1 LGKVKIIATLGP
13 SSRDYETVRRM
24 IREGVSGFRINCA
37 HGDVEDWEEYVKIV
51 REASEDLGQV
61 VSLILDTPGPQVRSG
76 DFTEFT
82 IKRGDIVVFGEGGS
96 AQGGRYIPVPLR
108 EFYAAAS
115 IGDTILYGDGEVVFR
130 VTSVDESVVEAV
142 ALNDGVVKPRKKLV
156 VQGKEYDI
164 SFPSDLDRRVFKFA
178 SDVKATFIALSYVRK
193 PRDVEI
199 ARDIL
204 SKHGWMPG
212 LIAKIETRSGFTNMG
227 EIIKL
232 VDGVIVARGDLGL
245 HFPLE
250 DLPLI
255 QEQIV
260 REAVV
265 HGKLV
270 VIATEVLESM
280 IENPRPSRSDI
291 VDLYN
296 SVRDL
301 VDAVLFT
308 SETAIGKYPVEVVK
322 WARRIIET
330 AESKLPRALVAEL
343 RRNIEPSD
351 LFDKYIQGL
360 VLLAE
365 SLGGVIVGYSRTGRM
380 PTRLSKYRPQ
390 TRIYIGVGDRQL
402 AERLVL
408 RYGVEVRDMTREL
421 QEGGDYEKGVSRL
434 KELLVKENL
443 LRPGDIAV
451 ETYAK
456 PQMNIHEIRISQLT

>member
-1 LGKVKIIATLGP
+1 
-13 SSRDYETVRRM
+13 
-24 IREGVSGFRINCA
+24 
-37 HGDVEDWEEYVKIV
+37 
-51 REASEDLGQV
+51 
-61 VSLILDTPGPQVRSG
+61 
-76 DFTEFT
+76 
-82 IKRGDIVVFGEGGS
+82 
-96 AQGGRYIPVPLR
+96 
-108 EFYAAAS
+108 
-115 IGDTILYGDGEVVFR
+115 
-130 VTSVDESVVEAV
+130 
-142 ALNDGVVKPRKKLV
+142 
-156 VQGKEYDI
+156 
-164 SFPSDLDRRVFKFA
+164 
-178 SDVKATFIALSYVRK
+178 
-193 PRDVEI
+193 
-199 ARDIL
+199 
-204 SKHGWMPG
+204 
-212 LIAKIETRSGFTNMG
+212 
-227 EIIKL
+227 
-232 VDGVIVARGDLGL
+232 
-245 HFPLE
+245 
-250 DLPLI
+250 
-255 QEQIV
+255 V

-322 WARRIIET
+322 WAKRIIET

-365 SLGGVIVGYSRTGRM
+365 SLDGVIVGYSRTGRM
-380 PTRLSKYRPQ
+380 PARLSKYRPQ

-408 RYGVEVRDMTREL
+408 RYGVEVRDMTSEL

-434 KELLVKENL
+434 KELLVKENR
-443 LRPGDIAV
+443 LRPGNIVV